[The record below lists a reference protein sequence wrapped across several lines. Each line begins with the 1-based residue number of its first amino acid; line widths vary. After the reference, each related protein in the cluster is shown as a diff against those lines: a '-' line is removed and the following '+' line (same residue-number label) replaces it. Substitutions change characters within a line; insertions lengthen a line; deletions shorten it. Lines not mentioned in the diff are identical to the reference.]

1 MELRAAYAGVMH
13 AAPPP
18 RSAGLDTPAL
28 LAALRVVLHVSFA
41 GLLTLGLARAL
52 TGGDG
57 APPAPGSAPLLGGLT
72 VVLAAVYL
80 AGTVRERRLWSAGRA
95 PGAGAALGWLAAV
108 LALWALLVLHHADFT
123 WLAFPLF
130 FVCLHVVGVL
140 LRRPALAVALVAAVT
155 GVVVGAGLLR
165 TGAPSPGAVLGP
177 VIGAGVAVVMHLA
190 YRVLLADAA
199 HQRAVAEDL
208 RATRAEL
215 AESERH
221 AGVLAER
228 ERLSREI
235 HDTLTQGLASIVLIS
250 RAAQD
255 AVRAGDV
262 ALADER
268 LETVRAT
275 AAENLAE
282 SRAFVRGLRA
292 AGPAPGPDG
301 GDPAVAEH
309 PLATALASAVRGFR
323 ARQQAV
329 GEPVDAELTVVGEP
343 VPVGEAVETALVR
356 AAQSSLA
363 NVAQH
368 ARARRCRVTLTWLDG
383 EVALDVADDG
393 VGAVGCTSTAG
404 GTGVGL
410 AGLRER
416 VAGVGG
422 EVSVES
428 APGEGTVVAVRVPL
442 GRAGGGNAQSGSDVE
457 RSRP

>member
-1 MELRAAYAGVMH
+1 M
-13 AAPPP
+13 
-18 RSAGLDTPAL
+18 
-28 LAALRVVLHVSFA
+28 
-41 GLLTLGLARAL
+41 
-52 TGGDG
+52 
-57 APPAPGSAPLLGGLT
+57 
-72 VVLAAVYL
+72 
-80 AGTVRERRLWSAGRA
+80 
-95 PGAGAALGWLAAV
+95 
-108 LALWALLVLHHADFT
+108 
-123 WLAFPLF
+123 
-130 FVCLHVVGVL
+130 
-140 LRRPALAVALVAAVT
+140 
-155 GVVVGAGLLR
+155 
-165 TGAPSPGAVLGP
+165 
-177 VIGAGVAVVMHLA
+177 
-190 YRVLLADAA
+190 
-199 HQRAVAEDL
+199 
-208 RATRAEL
+208 
-215 AESERH
+215 
-221 AGVLAER
+221 
-228 ERLSREI
+228 
-235 HDTLTQGLASIVLIS
+235 
-250 RAAQD
+250 
-255 AVRAGDV
+255 
-262 ALADER
+262 
-268 LETVRAT
+268 
-275 AAENLAE
+275 
-282 SRAFVRGLRA
+282 RGLRA

-309 PLATALASAVRGFR
+309 PLAAALASAVRGFR

-393 VGAVGCTSTAG
+393 AGAVGCTSTAG